1 MPMIVAQALPPLW
14 TMGVAAWLLVAIP
27 LAFSVSLMAIVFTVT
42 PQRGHRFVR
51 VLALLGL
58 VVGLFHAALIAWFAS
73 FAELERPGLEEWLW
87 IAMMAATVAL
97 SAAAWVRSRAGRRVA
112 AA

>member
-1 MPMIVAQALPPLW
+1 MIVAQAIPPLW
-14 TMGVAAWLLVAIP
+14 TVGVAAWLLAAIP
-27 LAFSVSLMAIVFTVT
+27 IAFSLSLMAIILTVT
-42 PQRGHRFVR
+42 PQRGRRFVR
-51 VLALLGL
+51 GLALLGL
-58 VVGLFHAALIAWFAS
+58 VVGLFDVGLIVWFAS
-73 FAELERPGLEEWLW
+73 FAELGRPGLEEWLW